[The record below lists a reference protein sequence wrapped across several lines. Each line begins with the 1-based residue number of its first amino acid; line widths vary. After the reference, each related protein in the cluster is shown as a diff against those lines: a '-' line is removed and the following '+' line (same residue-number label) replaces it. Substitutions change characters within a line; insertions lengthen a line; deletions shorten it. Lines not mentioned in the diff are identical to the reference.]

1 MTDHFEKAM
10 QDIAIRGAE
19 NGGPGI
25 QDVLI
30 ALQAVNED
38 GEERHEQ
45 TISSIDSLT
54 ERMVAVEQLQTKHW
68 EWTER
73 VPMPRLAAC
82 EAAIQ
87 LLESASP
94 DHATMHAEHMRE
106 YHDHAPRRRDDAPDS
121 DFSEERGEPRAKR
134 YTKEQVVVAVILTV
148 VIVATN
154 AAVTW
159 LIIRALESATGSAS

>member
-1 MTDHFEKAM
+1 VTDHFEKAM

-68 EWTER
+68 EWTES
-73 VPMPRLAAC
+73 VPLPRLVAC
-82 EAAIQ
+82 EAAIE
-87 LLESASP
+87 LLKGAP
-94 DHATMHAEHMRE
+94 GDHAAMHAEHMRE
-106 YHDHAPRRRDDAPDS
+106 YHEHEPRRRDDEPGS
-121 DFSEERGEPRAKR
+121 DYTDDRSEPKPKR
-134 YTKEQVVVAVILTV
+134 YTREQVVVAVILAIV
-148 VIVATN
+148 VVATN

-159 LIIRALESATGSAS
+159 FVLRALESATGGGS

>member
-54 ERMVAVEQLQTKHW
+54 ERMVAVEALQTKHW
-68 EWTER
+68 EWTEA
-73 VPMPRLAAC
+73 VPLPRLVAC
-82 EAAIQ
+82 EAAIE
-87 LLESASP
+87 LLKGAP
-94 DHATMHAEHMRE
+94 ADHATLHAEHMRE
-106 YHDHAPRRRDDAPDS
+106 FHDHAPRRRDDEPDS
-121 DFSEERGEPRAKR
+121 DFREERDEPKPKR
-134 YTKEQVVVAVILTV
+134 YTREQVVVGVILAI

-159 LIIRALESATGSAS
+159 VIIRALENAAGAGS

>member
-45 TISSIDSLT
+45 TLSSIATLT

-94 DHATMHAEHMRE
+94 DHATLHAEHMRE
-106 YHDHAPRRRDDAPDS
+106 YHGHAPRRHDDDPAA
-121 DFSEERGEPRAKR
+121 DFSEERDEPKPKR
-134 YTKEQVVVAVILTV
+134 YTKEQVVVAVILAV

-159 LIIRALESATGSAS
+159 FVLRALESATGGAP